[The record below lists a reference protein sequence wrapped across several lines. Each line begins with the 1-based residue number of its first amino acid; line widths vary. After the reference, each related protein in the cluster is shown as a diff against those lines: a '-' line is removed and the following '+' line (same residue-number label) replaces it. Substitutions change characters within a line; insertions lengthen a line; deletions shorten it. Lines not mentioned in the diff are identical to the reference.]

1 MSPSRIAHY
10 GAPMD
15 LPLAPPI
22 EPQLAK
28 SVPVSAKKLAASGDM
43 LPEGDEWVYE
53 RKLDGFRAIVFVDG
67 DEVYIQ
73 SRGKKPLHR
82 YFPELTFPAGR
93 YVADGE
99 IIIENRDRENF
110 EALQMRL
117 HPAESRIARLSAEIP
132 AIFVAFDLLAQDDA
146 EYLDAPWHERRT
158 RLEAIDGLRRAEVVT
173 DPATAREW
181 LQTAEG
187 VIAKDRDAPYVPG
200 KRAGMVKVKRI
211 RTLDAVVAGWRPG
224 KEEGTVGS
232 LILGLYDDAGD
243 LRIVGHTSGF
253 RAKEK
258 RELVDV
264 LAPYATGERGSADP
278 SRWSA
283 DRDLEWVALR
293 PEIVVEVTYDHS
305 SGGRIRHGTKLLR
318 FRDDRD
324 PRSCR
329 YDQLD

>member
-1 MSPSRIAHY
+1 
-10 GAPMD
+10 MD
-15 LPLAPPI
+15 LPLAPPV

-28 SVPVSAKKLAASGDM
+28 PVAATAKKLAATGDL
-43 LPEGDEWVYE
+43 LPVGDEWVYE

-67 DEVYIQ
+67 DEVYVQ

-82 YFPELTFPAGR
+82 YFPEIAFPAGR
-93 YVADGE
+93 YVLDGE

-117 HPAESRIARLSAEIP
+117 HPAESRITRLAAEIP
-132 AIFVAFDLLAQDDA
+132 AVFVAFDLLALGGDS
-146 EYLDAPWHERRT
+146 YLERPWHERRAA
-158 RLEAIDGLRRAEVVT
+158 LETLDGLRVAEVVT
-173 DPATAREW
+173 DVTDARDW
-181 LQTAEG
+181 LRTAEG

-211 RTLDAVVAGWRPG
+211 RTMDAVVAGWRPG
-224 KEEGTVGS
+224 KDAGTVGS
-232 LILGLYDDAGD
+232 LILGLYDDAGEM
-243 LRIVGHTSGF
+243 RIVGHTSGF
-253 RAKEK
+253 TAKEK

-264 LAPYATGERGSADP
+264 FASYETGERGSADP
-278 SRWSA
+278 SRWTA
-283 DRDLEWVALR
+283 DRDIEWVALR
-293 PEIVVEVTYDHS
+293 PELVVEVTYDHS

-324 PRSCR
+324 PRSCG

>member
-1 MSPSRIAHY
+1 
-10 GAPMD
+10 MD

-28 SVPVSAKKLAASGDM
+28 PAKVDAAKLAGGGDL
-43 LPEGDEWVYE
+43 LPEGDGWVYE

-73 SRGKKPLHR
+73 SRGTKPLRR
-82 YFPELTFPAGR
+82 YFPEITFPEGR
-93 YVADGE
+93 YVLDGE
-99 IIIENRDRENF
+99 LVMERGDRESF
-110 EALQMRL
+110 EGLQMRL
-117 HPAESRIARLSAEIP
+117 HPAESRINRLADEMP
-132 AIFVAFDLLAQDDA
+132 AVFVAFDLLALGDDL
-146 EYLDAPWHERRT
+146 YLERPWHERRAA
-158 RLEAIDGLRRAEVVT
+158 LEAIDGIRVAEVVT
-173 DPATAREW
+173 RADDARGW
-181 LQTAEG
+181 LRTAEG
-187 VIAKDRDAPYVPG
+187 VIAKEREAPYVPG
-200 KRAGMVKVKRI
+200 KRLGMIKVKRI

-232 LILGLYDDAGD
+232 LILGLYDADGQM
-243 LRIVGHTSGF
+243 RIVGHTSGF

-264 LAPYATGERGSADP
+264 LAPYETGERGSADP
-278 SRWSA
+278 SRWTA
-283 DRDLEWVALR
+283 DRDIEWVALR
-293 PEIVVEVTYDHS
+293 PELVVEVTYDHS

-324 PRSCR
+324 PRSCG

>member
-1 MSPSRIAHY
+1 
-10 GAPMD
+10 MD
-15 LPLAPPI
+15 LPLSPPL

-28 SVPVSAKKLAASGDM
+28 PAKVDAEKLAAGGDL
-43 LPEGDEWVYE
+43 LPEGDGWVYE

-67 DEVYIQ
+67 DEIYIQ

-82 YFPELTFPAGR
+82 YFPEISLPRGR
-93 YVADGE
+93 YVLDGE
-99 IIIENRDRENF
+99 LVMERGDRETF
-110 EALQMRL
+110 EGLQMRL
-117 HPAESRIARLSAEIP
+117 HPAQSRITRLAAEMP
-132 AIFVAFDLLAQDDA
+132 AVFIAFDLLALDDDA
-146 EYLDAPWHERRT
+146 YLDRPWHERRAA
-158 RLEAIDGLRRAEVVT
+158 LESMDGLRIAEVVT
-173 DPATAREW
+173 DADHARDW
-181 LQTAEG
+181 LRTAEG
-187 VIAKDRDAPYVPG
+187 VIAKDRDARYVPG
-200 KRAGMVKVKRI
+200 KRLGMIKVKRV

-232 LILGLYDDAGD
+232 LILGLYDADGE

-258 RELVDV
+258 RELVET
-264 LAPYATGERGSADP
+264 LAHYETGERGSADP

-283 DRDLEWVALR
+283 DRDIEWVALR
-293 PEIVVEVTYDHS
+293 PELVVEVTYDHS

-324 PRSCR
+324 PRSCG